1 MAKKKTQLKK
11 DADAMYKAMKK
22 ARETATAF
30 ITDAVNNNGG
40 RIEFDSENDGEYIS
54 VAYDGGN
61 HPEYASNVFST
72 VYGVYMHR
80 NGYPVLETE
89 DCSEYDLTNVDT
101 VDVVNIAETIEDF
114 VLPRL
119 AEEGD

>member
-11 DADAMYKAMKK
+11 DADAMYRAMTK

-40 RIEFDSENDGEYIS
+40 SIEFDCESDGEYIS

-72 VYGVYMHR
+72 VYGVSMHR
-80 NGYPVLETE
+80 NGYLVLETE
-89 DCSEYDLTNVDT
+89 DCPEYDFTYVDT
-101 VDVVNIAETIEDF
+101 VDVVKIAEAIEDF

-119 AEEGD
+119 AGEK